1 LPLLESLSLRTPSIV
16 GNHIHSIENLTED
29 GMIKLSEINHET
41 LYSAIIEILDDQFAQ
56 RKYDEIKCLK
66 LIKWKDFGLKV
77 QTWLTTI
84 K

>member
-1 LPLLESLSLRTPSIV
+1 LSEQGI
-16 GNHIHSIENLTED
+16 
-29 GMIKLSEINHET
+29 IKLKEINHET
-41 LYSAIIEILDDQFAQ
+41 LYSAIIEILDNQFAQ

-66 LIKWKDFGLKV
+66 LVKWKDFGVKV